1 MKFSI
6 TVLSSI
12 LAICSVTI
20 ANPTDPSSTM
30 SAEASTSTAS
40 SSGASDGGS
49 GSPESPSTDEF
60 KEYCGRFDATELS
73 LIEEIAKSRIKSMK
87 AFKLLE
93 SQRFDADIQEGLIV
107 REKEKLESM
116 SQVPSRKLSSAKTD
130 YEYNR
135 QRCEGSRYYATDY
148 VWKLL
153 DRTEENNEL
162 ATKLTSHSS
171 FGVSLNDYYSS
182 PKSVYG
188 YRDCLKLVTL
198 LQLKMGHHPEYVVM
212 QRVLHVA
219 CGHICVVHSRK
230 YITIFYQWWL
240 YLCTKHRIPHKYP
253 HTIHVNRVHISTI
266 KVPLQ
271 KSHITNI

>member
-60 KEYCGRFDATELS
+60 KEYCGRFDATEL
-73 LIEEIAKSRIKSMK
+73 
-87 AFKLLE
+87 

-188 YRDCLKLVTL
+188 YRDCLK
-198 LQLKMGHHPEYVVM
+198 Y
-212 QRVLHVA
+212 
-219 CGHICVVHSRK
+219 
-230 YITIFYQWWL
+230 FYDRLSQ
-240 YLCTKHRIPHKYP
+240 
-253 HTIHVNRVHISTI
+253 
-266 KVPLQ
+266 
-271 KSHITNI
+271 